1 MSTFWSRW
9 IVILIVLNL
18 GVTLWLFIW
27 GQLMK
32 IPTESDGTTG
42 HVWAHGV
49 LRESVRKLPLW
60 WVLMS
65 VTTFLAAIALFV
77 LYPGLGSFKGV
88 LEWTSVAELQRD
100 TADNTAKLDTLM
112 QPFRTLSI
120 EQLAADPKTAV
131 TGRRLY
137 LDNCASCHGY
147 DAQGN
152 QTIGAPNLI
161 DGDTL
166 YGEDSETLVASI
178 RDGRSGAMPAL
189 GTVLGQAGLN
199 ETAAYVLSLSGT
211 KTPADWAAAGK
222 VRFDTLCVGCHGVDG
237 HGNPGLGIP
246 NLTDKIWLYG
256 GDLESV
262 STSIRDGRSGVM
274 PSWRTRMS
282 AEQIRLIATWVYAQ
296 RHREPLA
303 KS

>member
-1 MSTFWSRW
+1 
-9 IVILIVLNL
+9 
-18 GVTLWLFIW
+18 
-27 GQLMK
+27 
-32 IPTESDGTTG
+32 
-42 HVWAHGV
+42 
-49 LRESVRKLPLW
+49 
-60 WVLMS
+60 
-65 VTTFLAAIALFV
+65 
-77 LYPGLGSFKGV
+77 
-88 LEWTSVAELQRD
+88 
-100 TADNTAKLDTLM
+100 
-112 QPFRTLSI
+112 
-120 EQLAADPKTAV
+120 
-131 TGRRLY
+131 
-137 LDNCASCHGY
+137 
-147 DAQGN
+147 
-152 QTIGAPNLI
+152 
-161 DGDTL
+161 
-166 YGEDSETLVASI
+166 
-178 RDGRSGAMPAL
+178 MPAL